1 MIPRNLNYNYK
12 DIFLAPRLALSGKKI
27 FLILKGNLVGYIA
40 YFLFSYVSLLT
51 NGMDIENI
59 IFKYG
64 LYPYLFGHGKVV
76 FLGYL
81 FIWDCYLVICIIVES
96 LRRK

>member
-1 MIPRNLNYNYK
+1 MIPRSLNYNYK

-40 YFLFSYVSLLT
+40 YFFFSMLPYNEWDGS
-51 NGMDIENI
+51 IENI

-64 LYPYLFGHGKVV
+64 LYPYLFGHEAEWYSWVIYSLELL
-76 FLGYL
+76 FGYL
-81 FIWDCYLVICIIVES
+81 LYC
-96 LRRK
+96 